1 MNRSS
6 ARRFVFS
13 LFAMSCIWSP
23 SVVAQSRTSLSGE
36 GVPVVIVPPQ
46 VLSELSSDERKKAG
60 WDRSGVLVRDTA
72 RPAPLQVGSLGAIE
86 TGMIGLE
93 RGYGPDVWRGSRSAY
108 IIQQLSRLPNASSSY
123 VLSQMELAIL
133 RGRAPV
139 PKGATPSDV
148 GWFQARLARLYGLGD
163 LTSVSEFIALTG
175 AEKRN
180 AAIAQINIK
189 ALLDSGDIQSS
200 CLVPLPR
207 RMPKR
212 DLFFT
217 QHKIICALNRND
229 RAEAALTIDL
239 NRELLSQDPFF
250 EALAYMVTLDAPMEA
265 PALPLLIDSLDF
277 ALIKIAKIGYGNRL
291 QAHSVSRYPT
301 LARDYDVDPV
311 LQLEAARG
319 ALKLGLI
326 KPDMLR
332 EIVRLVALT
341 PAAPEANFRD
351 IGAAS
356 ALPEAGAN
364 NSAPVSLEPMGNP
377 AENRPALVFGG
388 DDLLGLAKNFQII
401 AARQQALQPSVIESF
416 LLSGVRANSWQFAVT
431 LMAPDILAQAQNEN
445 VVPSDVLALA
455 SLTLGRIDIAEKFLT
470 PRNSRPNAQPTYKNI
485 YDVVDFAAGRTN
497 AFPNIRQYQE
507 SGQLLAVEP
516 TLMELLIQAGSE
528 PQLSLSE
535 LASRHTVVER
545 TLRLS
550 QEGRLGDLVLHLQE
564 TIGSKPVDAWLSH
577 EAIMAVASLT
587 YLGLEHEAQMFA
599 NELIFDLAVGGQ
611 LKAIADAAVPFALPD
626 EMPLIKLVPNE
637 SDTQEQG
644 LTNSLMPEQPQPDDA
659 SRSMG
664 GSVES
669 NPKLLFG
676 ETVSEMAPAAPIVE

>member
-1 MNRSS
+1 MNKSS

-13 LFAMSCIWSP
+13 LLALSAFTMSCIWSP
-23 SVVAQSRTSLSGE
+23 SVVAQSGTSLSGE

-46 VLSELSSDERKKAG
+46 VLSELSPDEREKAG
-60 WDRSGVLVRDTA
+60 WDRSGVLVRDA
-72 RPAPLQVGSLGAIE
+72 VRPAPLQVGNLGAIE

-93 RGYGPDVWRGSRSAY
+93 KGYGPDVWRGSRSAY
-108 IIQQLSRLPNASSSY
+108 IIQQLSRLPNAPSSY

-133 RGRAPV
+133 RGLAPV
-139 PKGATPSDV
+139 PKGAAASDV
-148 GWFQARLARLYGLGD
+148 GWFQARLTRLYSLGD
-163 LTSVSEFIALTG
+163 LRSVSEFIALTG

-180 AAIAQINIK
+180 TAIAQLNIK
-189 ALLDSGDIQSS
+189 ALLDTGDIQRS

-217 QHKIICALNRND
+217 QHKIICALNRGD
-229 RAEAALTIDL
+229 RAEAALTVDL

-250 EALAYMVTLDAPMEA
+250 ESLAYMVTLDAPLEA

-301 LARDYDVDPV
+301 LARDYDVDPA

-326 KPDMLR
+326 KPHMVR
-332 EIVRLVALT
+332 EIVRLLALN
-341 PAAPEANFRD
+341 PPAPETNAID
-351 IGAAS
+351 MDAAS
-356 ALPEAGAN
+356 AISEAGEDI
-364 NSAPVSLEPMGNP
+364 SSPVPQEPTDDL
-377 AENRPALVFGG
+377 AENKAALVFGG
-388 DDLLGLAKNFQII
+388 DDLLGLAKKFQII
-401 AARQQALQPSVIESF
+401 AAREQALQSSVIESF
-416 LLSGVRANSWQFAVT
+416 LLSGVRANSWQFAVA

-445 VVPSDVLALA
+445 VLPSDVLALA
-455 SLTLGRIDIAEKFLT
+455 SLTLGRIDITEKFLA
-470 PRNSRPNAQPTYKNI
+470 PRNGRPNVQPTYNNI
-485 YDVVDFAAGRTN
+485 YDVIDFAAGRTN
-497 AFPNIRQYQE
+497 VFPNINQYQE

-587 YLGLEHEAQMFA
+587 YLGLAHEAQMFA
-599 NELIFDLAVGGQ
+599 NELIVDLAVGGQ
-611 LKAIADAAVPFALPD
+611 LKAIADVAPPFTLPD
-626 EMPLIKLVPNE
+626 ETLPIKPVPNE
-637 SDTQEQG
+637 RDAEEQD
-644 LTNSLMPEQPQPDDA
+644 LNNSLMPEQPQPDNA
-659 SRSMG
+659 SQSMDG
-664 GSVES
+664 GVES
-669 NPKLLFG
+669 NAKLL
-676 ETVSEMAPAAPIVE
+676 VEE